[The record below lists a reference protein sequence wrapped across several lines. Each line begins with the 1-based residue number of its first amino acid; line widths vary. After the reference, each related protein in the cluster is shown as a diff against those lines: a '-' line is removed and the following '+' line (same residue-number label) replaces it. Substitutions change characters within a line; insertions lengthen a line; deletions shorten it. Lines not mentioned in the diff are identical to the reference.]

1 MSLARMGGAVTLQ
14 AILMRFLKA
23 LLLSIPLTFLFNL
36 VLMLLVS
43 LLAWDGVSRT
53 DLLGSNLFDI
63 HWDNPKQAVVEA
75 APLAFFWTLAFLQA
89 CVLTVPLAPKLTLA
103 EQPAALWPRVLAGA
117 FFTAFLVALPLFA
130 LIDVYYFLPGADPK
144 EFSSGGFILGVLAA
158 WVVSWVVWIPILLR
172 RARADASALET
183 SVLRTSKA
191 TLVGMALCLP
201 WYLVLR
207 RKQSCACSLGSF
219 VALLMGL
226 WSLLLVGGPLLL
238 VLARDRRLRGAV
250 EPR

>member
-1 MSLARMGGAVTLQ
+1 MP
-14 AILMRFLKA
+14 LMRFLKA
-23 LLLSIPLTFLFNL
+23 FLLSIPLAFLLNAI
-36 VLMLLVS
+36 LMLLVA
-43 LLAWDGVSRT
+43 LLVWEAPSAR
-53 DLLGSNLFDI
+53 DLGGWFFFDI
-63 HWDNPKQAVVEA
+63 PWHDLAEKPAELV
-75 APLAFFWTLAFLQA
+75 PLIFFWGMAFLQA
-89 CVLTVPLAPKLTLA
+89 CVLTVPLAPELTLA

-117 FFTAFLVALPLFA
+117 FVTAFLVALPLLA
-130 LIDVYYFLPGADPK
+130 LVDVYYYLPGANPSTF
-144 EFSSGGFILGVLAA
+144 EPGRFILGALAA
-158 WVVSWVVWIPILLR
+158 WAISWFVWIPILLR
-172 RARADASALET
+172 RTREDPAALET